1 VAPASS
7 SSAKSSSSVAKSSSS
22 QGQVVSGTAT
32 LTKHGSGSTT
42 QTVAAG
48 ESIADFYFTVAGA
61 TGATVTGL
69 PDGVTGTLKGSDFY
83 ISGTVSAT
91 AAAGAYKFTVTTTG
105 ATTNVSKSGTITVTS
120 ANGEVPASSSSQ
132 GVVIVDES
140 SSSVESPNSSDSSES
155 SMVLSPAN
163 FGQRLQ
169 VSVEGRLVSVHGVA
183 HTAYLLDA
191 QGKIVAKAVANAET
205 LTLSVPR
212 AGTYLL
218 RVGHETRRVVVR

>member
-1 VAPASS
+1 
-7 SSAKSSSSVAKSSSS
+7 
-22 QGQVVSGTAT
+22 
-32 LTKHGSGSTT
+32 
-42 QTVAAG
+42 
-48 ESIADFYFTVAGA
+48 
-61 TGATVTGL
+61 
-69 PDGVTGTLKGSDFY
+69 
-83 ISGTVSAT
+83 
-91 AAAGAYKFTVTTTG
+91 
-105 ATTNVSKSGTITVTS
+105 
-120 ANGEVPASSSSQ
+120 
-132 GVVIVDES
+132 
-140 SSSVESPNSSDSSES
+140 
-155 SMVLSPAN
+155 MVLSPAN